1 MKILKFIA
9 YFMLFGIFCTIITTP
24 PYNFIFIVVC
34 VLVGYWLLK
43 NNKIKLKKPDTSK
56 ESNSE
61 QLPSNKPVSNKS
73 YRKKSIP
80 KEFNYGKKASKL
92 PKNYCVLDLETT
104 GLSPRNN
111 EIIEIG
117 ILKIKNN
124 KIVDSYNS
132 LVKPNKPITP
142 GVTKINHITNAMVES
157 SPSFNEIKED
167 VITFIGDNV
176 IVAHNATFDL
186 NFLVNSL
193 KSSIQNRYLDTL
205 QLSRKYYPD
214 LPNHKLETLVNELN
228 LIQNSHRA
236 LDDCKST
243 YELFEKIKEI
253 A

>member
-9 YFMLFGIFCTIITTP
+9 YLILFGILCTVLTTP

-34 VLVGYWLLK
+34 ILGAYWIFK
-43 NNKIKLKKPDTSK
+43 NKKIEIKKEDTSIKSTPTQQQHRKKPA
-56 ESNSE
+56 
-61 QLPSNKPVSNKS
+61 
-73 YRKKSIP
+73 P
-80 KEFNYGKKASKL
+80 KEYNYGKKASKL

-214 LPNHKLETLVNELN
+214 LPNHKLETLVSELN

-236 LDDCKST
+236 LDDCRST
-243 YELFEKIKEI
+243 YELFEKIKEL